1 MLNFIL
7 GVLLALLA
15 VIFWTISKTYQY
27 VPQRELKRLA
37 RSGDEV
43 AQLLYRAAAY
53 GLSLQVL
60 LNSAVVICGA
70 LALAVF
76 VSVMGTWLSVFVLG
90 ALLIVGWL
98 VLVPGGE
105 LTHSSVWLTKRMTPG
120 IAWLLERLHPSID
133 AVVRFVRR
141 RRHVYVHTG
150 LYEKDDLVELLE
162 QQKGQPDSRIPKD
175 EIELLQHALTFGD
188 KLVSDV
194 LVPERAVASVATSDA
209 IGPVLMD
216 ELNKSGHSRF
226 PVFEGKRDNVVGILY
241 LHALVGVKHSGT
253 VSDVMSHKLTYIH
266 ENFTLY
272 QALQAFLKTKQHL
285 FLVVNSFEELVGI
298 LSLEDVLEQI
308 IGKPIMDE
316 FDRYDDL
323 RSVAAAAAREEHDEH
338 TKDKTEPEVSTP
350 EVEEVVE

>member
-141 RRHVYVHTG
+141 HRHVYVHTG

-323 RSVAAAAAREEHDEH
+323 RSVAAAAAREEHAEH
-338 TKDKTEPEVSTP
+338 TKDKTEPEGSTP

>member
-27 VPQRELKRLA
+27 IPQRELKRLA

-43 AQLLYRAAAY
+43 AQLLYRAVAY

-60 LNSAVVICGA
+60 LNTLAVICGA
-70 LALAVF
+70 VALATF
-76 VSVMGTWLSVFVLG
+76 VPAIGVWLSILLLG
-90 ALLIVGWL
+90 ALLLVGWL

-105 LTHSSVWLTKRMTPG
+105 LTHGGIWLTKRMTPG
-120 IAWLLERLHPSID
+120 IAWLLERLHPSINA
-133 AVVRFVRR
+133 AVHFVRR
-141 RRHVYVHTG
+141 HRHVYVHTG

-162 QQKGQPDSRIPKD
+162 QQKGQPDSRIPED
-175 EIELLQHALTFGD
+175 EIDLLQHALMFGD
-188 KLVSDV
+188 KLVSDA
-194 LVPERAVASVATSDA
+194 LVPQRAVAMVATSDA
-209 IGPVLMD
+209 VGPVLMD

-226 PVFEGKRDNVVGILY
+226 PVFEGKPDNIVGILY
-241 LHALVGVKHSGT
+241 LHDLVGVKHSGT
-253 VSDVMSHKLTYIH
+253 VADVMNRKLTYVH

-272 QALQAFLKTKQHL
+272 QSLQAFLKTKQHL

-308 IGKPIMDE
+308 IGQPIMDE

-323 RSVAAAAAREEHDEH
+323 RLVAAAAARKEHAEH
-338 TKDKTEPEVSTP
+338 TKDETEPEGSTP
-350 EVEEVVE
+350 EVEEMVE